1 MKNFKKQIE
10 ELNLSYKKE
19 ILRLCLI
26 NGFIIAT
33 ALTINILY
41 FQLCIAIIS
50 FFFIIIFNLFYIK
63 RYSSIKTKRQAMKK
77 IEFVSMLS
85 YFRIFL
91 NNGYNIYRGFEECK
105 QYVSDSFKEDIDYFL
120 KEVDN
125 DKSIQPYIAFAH
137 QFNSPLYEQ
146 VMMSIYQMVD
156 MGIDNNYLYQFN
168 TLLSRMRKETL
179 DEKLNAQLSK
189 LDSMSMFPLIGAG
202 IIMII
207 LAFGIILIV
216 GELISGF

>member
-1 MKNFKKQIE
+1 MKNFKKQVE

-19 ILRLCLI
+19 ILRLCLL
-26 NGFIIAT
+26 NTFLIAI
-33 ALTINILY
+33 ALVINIFY
-41 FQLCIAIIS
+41 FQLYIAIIS
-50 FFFIIIFNLFYIK
+50 IFAILIFNLFYLR
-63 RYSSIKTKRQAMKK
+63 RYSSIKVKRQELKK
-77 IEFVSMLS
+77 LEFVSMLS

-91 NNGYNIYRGFEECK
+91 NNGYNIYRAFEECK
-105 QYVSDSFKEDIDYFL
+105 QYVSDVFKEDIDNFL
-120 KEVDN
+120 REVDK
-125 DKSIQPYIAFAH
+125 DKSIQPYITFAH

-168 TLLSRMRKETL
+168 TLLTRMRKETL
-179 DEKLNAQLSK
+179 DEKLNTQLSK

-216 GELISGF
+216 GDLISGF

>member
-1 MKNFKKQIE
+1 MKSFKKQIE

-19 ILRLCLI
+19 MLRLCLI
-26 NGFIIAT
+26 NGFIIAST
-33 ALTINILY
+33 LVINIQY
-41 FQLCIAIIS
+41 FQIYIAIIS
-50 FFFIIIFNLFYIK
+50 IFAVMIFNLYYFRRYSVIKIK
-63 RYSSIKTKRQAMKK
+63 RQEIKKL
-77 IEFVSMLS
+77 EFVSMLS

-91 NNGYNIYRGFEECK
+91 NNGYNIYRAFEECK
-105 QYVSDSFKEDIDYFL
+105 QYVSNAFREDIDNFL

-125 DKSIQPYIAFAH
+125 DKSIQPYISFAH
-137 QFNSPLYEQ
+137 QFNSPLFEQ

-168 TLLSRMRKETL
+168 TLLTRLRKEIL

-189 LDSMSMFPLIGAG
+189 VDTTSMFPLIGAG

-216 GELISGF
+216 GDLISGF

>member
-1 MKNFKKQIE
+1 MKNFKKQVE

-19 ILRLCLI
+19 ILRLSLI
-26 NGFIIAT
+26 NAFLITIA
-33 ALTINILY
+33 LVINIFY
-41 FQLCIAIIS
+41 FQLYIAIIS
-50 FFFIIIFNLFYIK
+50 IFAILIFNLFYLR
-63 RYSSIKTKRQAMKK
+63 RYSSIKVKRQELKK
-77 IEFVSMLS
+77 LEFVSMLS

-91 NNGYNIYRGFEECK
+91 NNGYNIYRAFEECK
-105 QYVSDSFKEDIDYFL
+105 QYVSDVFKEDIDNFL
-120 KEVDN
+120 REVDR
-125 DKSIQPYIAFAH
+125 DKSIQPYITFAH

-168 TLLSRMRKETL
+168 TLLTRMRKETL
-179 DEKLNAQLSK
+179 DEKLNTQLSK

-202 IIMII
+202 INMII

-216 GELISGF
+216 GDLISGF